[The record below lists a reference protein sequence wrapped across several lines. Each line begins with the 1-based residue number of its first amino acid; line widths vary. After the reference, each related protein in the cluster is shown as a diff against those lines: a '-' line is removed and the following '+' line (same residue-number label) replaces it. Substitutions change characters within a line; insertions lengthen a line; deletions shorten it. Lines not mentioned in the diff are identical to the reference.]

1 MPIYFGKFLFHHFVT
16 DIYCYPFCVIAAV
29 FRENVLSNIATA
41 LIPEFVMGG
50 ALSHFFQSGSALLS
64 TGNHKGV
71 SESTRKHVNIQISA
85 YIGE

>member
-1 MPIYFGKFLFHHFVT
+1 M
-16 DIYCYPFCVIAAV
+16 IAAV

-71 SESTRKHVNIQISA
+71 SESSRKHVSVICLHI
-85 YIGE
+85 

>member
-1 MPIYFGKFLFHHFVT
+1 MPIYFGKFSFIFVVNLIIYYHF
-16 DIYCYPFCVIAAV
+16 YMIAAV

-71 SESTRKHVNIQISA
+71 SESTRKHVNIRRFFF
-85 YIGE
+85 